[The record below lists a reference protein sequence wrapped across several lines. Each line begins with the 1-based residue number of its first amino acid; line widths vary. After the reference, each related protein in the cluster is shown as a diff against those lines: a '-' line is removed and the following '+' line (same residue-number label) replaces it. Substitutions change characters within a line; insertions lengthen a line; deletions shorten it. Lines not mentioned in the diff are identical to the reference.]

1 MSCLPQ
7 TSVASPAFA
16 QIEPVGQCNLR
27 CQMCAIQFRTDGTP
41 HGPLAFMEFDRF
53 RALIE
58 QMPALRELHLQ
69 GLGEPLMHPRFF
81 DMVAHAA
88 GRGIR
93 VTTNTNLMLL
103 SRRRAELC
111 LDSGLA
117 ELHVSLDAA
126 SAEVY
131 ERIRVR
137 ASLERVLNNLRR
149 FLELRAERRE
159 RGSEPNQAGPQVHII
174 MVVMRQNLEEL
185 PALVGLS
192 HELGADALS
201 VQHLC
206 HDFGESSLPQHY
218 RPLRAFVDEEN
229 LVERDAER
237 VRAVFAEA
245 RGLAARLGLPLRLPG
260 LDRPRPAVPRAA
272 PRCDWP
278 WRGPY
283 ISYRGEVMP
292 CCMVG
297 TPDRAC
303 LGQTEL
309 ESFDSVWRGA
319 AYGAFRDGLSDDRP
333 PEVCSSCAIYNG
345 TF

>member
-1 MSCLPQ
+1 MNCAAAHA
-7 TSVASPAFA
+7 VATPTFA

-53 RALIE
+53 CALLE
-58 QMPALRELHLQ
+58 QMPALQELHLQ

-81 DMVAHAA
+81 DMVAYATA
-88 GRGIR
+88 RGIR

-103 SRRRAELC
+103 SRRRAEQC

-126 SAEVY
+126 DADVY

-137 ASLERVLNNLRR
+137 ASLARVLNNLRR
-149 FLELRAERRE
+149 LLALRAATTALRPR
-159 RGSEPNQAGPQVHII
+159 VHVI
-174 MVVMRQNLEEL
+174 MVVMRQNLEQL
-185 PALVGLS
+185 PALVRLT

-206 HDFGESSLPQHY
+206 HDFGERGLPEAY
-218 RPLRAFVDEEN
+218 RPLRAFVDGES
-229 LVERDAER
+229 LVEEDARNVQR
-237 VRAVFAEA
+237 VFDAA
-245 RGLAARLGLPLRLPG
+245 RRLAAALGVPLRLPA
-260 LDRPRPAVPRAA
+260 LDRRGPRAPRAA

-303 LGQTEL
+303 LGNAAL
-309 ESFDSVWRGA
+309 ETFAAVWDGA
-319 AYGAFRDGLSDDRP
+319 AYGNFRDGLLRDEPAD
-333 PEVCSSCAIYNG
+333 VCRSCAVYHG

>member
-7 TSVASPAFA
+7 AAVAAPTFA

-41 HGPLAFMEFDRF
+41 HGPLAFMEFDRYT
-53 RALIE
+53 ALIG
-58 QMPALRELHLQ
+58 QLPALRDLHLQ

-81 DMVAHAA
+81 DMVAYAA
-88 GRGIR
+88 ARGIR
-93 VTTNTNLMLL
+93 VTTNSNLMLL
-103 SRRRAELC
+103 SRRRAALC
-111 LDSGLA
+111 LESGLA

-149 FLELRAERRE
+149 LLGLRRASRAQ
-159 RGSEPNQAGPQVHII
+159 SGPPGPEVHIV
-174 MVVMRQNLEEL
+174 MVVMRQNLHEL
-185 PALVGLS
+185 PALVRLT
-192 HELGADALS
+192 HELGAEALS

-206 HDFGESSLPQHY
+206 HDFGESSLPAHY
-218 RPLRAFVDEEN
+218 RPLRDFVDAEN
-229 LVERDAER
+229 LLDADAER
-237 VRAVFAEA
+237 VRTVFAEA
-245 RGLAARLGLPLRLPG
+245 RRSAAELGVPLRLPG
-260 LDRPRPAVPRAA
+260 IDRPRPVAPRRA

-283 ISYRGEVMP
+283 ISYDGDVMP
-292 CCMVG
+292 CCMIG

-303 LGQTEL
+303 LGATAQA
-309 ESFDSVWRGA
+309 SFDDVWEGA
-319 AYGAFRDGLSDDRP
+319 AYAAFRDGLSRDCP
-333 PEVCSSCAIYNG
+333 PDVCSSCAIYHG

>member
-1 MSCLPQ
+1 MSCASAKP
-7 TSVASPAFA
+7 VAAPAFA

-27 CQMCAIQFRTDGTP
+27 CQMCAIQFRRDGAP
-41 HGPLAFMEFDRF
+41 HGPLAFMEFDRYC
-53 RALIE
+53 ALLE
-58 QMPALRELHLQ
+58 QMPTLRELHLQ

-81 DMVAHAA
+81 DMVAHAVA
-88 GRGIR
+88 RGIR

-103 SRRRAELC
+103 SGRRAELC
-111 LDSGLA
+111 LHSGLA

-126 SAEVY
+126 SAAVY

-149 FLELRAERRE
+149 LLALRAESGRAQPR
-159 RGSEPNQAGPQVHII
+159 VHII
-174 MVVMRQNLEEL
+174 MVIMRQNLDEL
-185 PALVGLS
+185 PELVRLT

-206 HDFGESSLPQHY
+206 HDFAESALPEQYRPMRDFVDGESL
-218 RPLRAFVDEEN
+218 LAE
-229 LVERDAER
+229 DAGR
-237 VRAVFAEA
+237 IRTVFA
-245 RGLAARLGLPLRLPG
+245 AARRRAQDLGVPLRLPG
-260 LDRPRPAVPRAA
+260 LDRPRPAVPRSA

-303 LGQTEL
+303 VGHTAL
-309 ESFDSVWRGA
+309 ESFGAVWEGA
-319 AYGAFRDGLSDDRP
+319 AYDVFRDGLLNDRP

>member
-1 MSCLPQ
+1 MSCTAGCQ
-7 TSVASPAFA
+7 VATPTFA

-27 CQMCAIQFRTDGTP
+27 CQMCAIQFRTDGAP

-53 RALIE
+53 CALLE
-58 QMPALRELHLQ
+58 QMPALRQLHLQ

-81 DMVAHAA
+81 DMVAHAVA
-88 GRGIR
+88 RGIR

-103 SRRRAELC
+103 SRRRAEQC
-111 LDSGLA
+111 LDSGLD

-126 SAEVY
+126 DAEVY

-149 FLELRAERRE
+149 LMALRDGAGRR
-159 RGSEPNQAGPQVHII
+159 RPSVHII
-174 MVVMRQNLEEL
+174 MVIMRQNLQEL
-185 PALVGLS
+185 PELVRLT
-192 HELGADALS
+192 HELGAEALS

-206 HDFGESSLPQHY
+206 HDFGEDALPEAY
-218 RPLRAFVDEEN
+218 RPMRAFVDSEN
-229 LVERDAER
+229 LVVEDAQR
-237 VRAVFAEA
+237 VQQVFS
-245 RGLAARLGLPLRLPG
+245 AARRSAAELGVSLRLPP
-260 LDRPRPAVPRAA
+260 LDRRDPRPPRAA

-303 LGQTEL
+303 LGHTAL
-309 ESFDSVWRGA
+309 ESFDTVWGGA
-319 AYGAFRDGLSDDRP
+319 AYGAFRDGLLREEP
-333 PEVCSSCAIYNG
+333 PDVCSSCAIYNG

>member
-1 MSCLPQ
+1 MNCAAAHA
-7 TSVASPAFA
+7 VATPTFA

-41 HGPLAFMEFDRF
+41 HGPLAFMEFARF
-53 RALIE
+53 CALLE
-58 QMPALRELHLQ
+58 QMPALQELHLQ

-81 DMVAHAA
+81 DMVAHATA
-88 GRGIR
+88 RGIR

-103 SRRRAELC
+103 SRRRAEQC

-126 SAEVY
+126 DADVY

-137 ASLERVLNNLRR
+137 ASLARVLNNLRR
-149 FLELRAERRE
+149 LLALRAATTAMRRP
-159 RGSEPNQAGPQVHII
+159 SVHVI
-174 MVVMRQNLEEL
+174 MVVMRQNLEQL
-185 PALVGLS
+185 PALVRLT

-206 HDFGESSLPQHY
+206 HDFGEQGLPEAY
-218 RPLRAFVDEEN
+218 RPLRAFVDDES
-229 LVERDAER
+229 LVEEDAQNVQR
-237 VRAVFAEA
+237 VFDAA
-245 RGLAARLGLPLRLPG
+245 RRLAADLGVPLRLPA
-260 LDRPRPAVPRAA
+260 LDRRGPRAPRAA

-303 LGQTEL
+303 LGNAAL
-309 ESFDSVWRGA
+309 ETFAAVWDGA
-319 AYGAFRDGLSDDRP
+319 AYGSFRDGLLRDEPAD
-333 PEVCSSCAIYNG
+333 VCRSCAVYHG